1 MKKVS
6 HQWRGVVRHA
16 LSLNTPV
23 AEIVEK
29 VYGKFPDHFKSKSSC
44 KKTVQKYINEI
55 SKGTSRD
62 GRPPPSE
69 ELEQTPEEKFDHE
82 IQEQRTQLELQAQ
95 RKHDKALAKK
105 MAIADF
111 VIEGCQEQLSIRPKV
126 EVASLATR
134 IEKVATDNSL
144 APTQEQVMVLELSD
158 IQAGTLITKE
168 STGGLNEFN
177 WDILCKYFDNLFVG
191 VQEVTR
197 ALQMSSPITK
207 LHIHMLGDIVEGSQI
222 FPGQEQH
229 ICKDLFH
236 QAIGVVGLIEDFI
249 LKCLTLFDEIHITA
263 VCGNHGR
270 VGKKGENPHWVNWDR
285 IVYEFVKRELV
296 NYPNITWKMDD
307 SWWQIDT
314 VFSYKFYL
322 THGDDI
328 RCWAGIPY
336 YGVDRSAQ
344 RETELLRLANEWYD
358 YFMIGHLHTPSIIPG
373 VATTKFINGCFPG
386 GTIFS
391 MKNMGVASRPQQWLL
406 VVHPKWGVTYN
417 CPIYLNR

>member
-1 MKKVS
+1 MKTNA
-6 HQWRGVVRHA
+6 QLWRELVLA
-16 LSLNTPV
+16 LLSSNTPV
-23 AEIVEK
+23 VDIIDQ
-29 VYGKFPDHFKSKSSC
+29 VYLQYPQCFKSKESC
-44 KKTVQKYINEI
+44 TKTVRKFMNAT
-55 SKGTSRD
+55 K
-62 GRPPPSE
+62 PPTPSTFD
-69 ELEQTPEEKFDHE
+69 EQ
-82 IQEQRTQLELQAQ
+82 IQQQRQQLEHKAQ
-95 RKHDKALAKK
+95 LKHDKALAKK

-111 VIEGCQEQLSIRPKV
+111 VIEGCQDALRARPLLTTPLALAKV
-126 EVASLATR
+126 PVPIST
-134 IEKVATDNSL
+134 S
-144 APTQEQVMVLELSD
+144 PQEQTIVLELSD

-177 WDILCKYFDNLFVG
+177 WEILCEYFDNLFIG
-191 VQEVTR
+191 VQEVTQ
-197 ALQMSSPITK
+197 ALQHSSPITK
-207 LHIHMLGDIVEGSQI
+207 LHVHMLGDIVEGSQI

-236 QAIGVVGLIEDFI
+236 QAMGVTQLIEDFLI
-249 LKCLTLFDEIHITA
+249 KCLSLFKDIHITA

-285 IVYEFVKRELV
+285 IVYEFVKRELS

-314 VFSYKFYL
+314 IYSYKFYL

-344 RETELLRLANEWYD
+344 RETELLRMANEWYD

-391 MKNMGVASRPQQWLL
+391 MKNMGVASKPQQWLL

-417 CPIYLNR
+417 CPIYLNRGG